1 MVRTGCLTDLGARL
15 RGWSVGLGAACVALL
30 AALVVGGVVPGRAST
45 AGPLPLAASI
55 SKPVKIHGLLAAQT
69 YLIGNAGTVDA
80 HNVHAEIRL
89 APGLVMRPL
98 TSPQGHCVASGA
110 VAECTL
116 GTLRAGH
123 TLTLH
128 TRYHLSYVAP
138 SANNGIRV
146 TAVGTTPVVTAGA
159 SYFVNRY
166 WLCGCATTYTYPNG
180 WTVPPTNEGVTVG
193 GDDTV
198 RMLDGYFISPDG
210 VLHFPDG
217 RMIEETLTSQ
227 RFIPARHSLSK

>member
-1 MVRTGCLTDLGARL
+1 M

-30 AALVVGGVVPGRAST
+30 AALIAGGVVPGRANT

-55 SKPVKIHGLLAAQT
+55 SKPVKVHGLLAAQT
-69 YLIGNAGTVDA
+69 YLIGNAGSVDA
-80 HNVHAEIRL
+80 HKLHAEIRL
-89 APGLVMRPL
+89 APGLVMRPFS
-98 TSPQGHCVASGA
+98 TPQGHCAVAGA
-110 VAECTL
+110 VADCML

-128 TRYHLSYVAP
+128 TLYHLGYVAP
-138 SANNGIRV
+138 SSDNELRV
-146 TAVGTTPVVTAGA
+146 TAAGTTPIVAVAA

-166 WLCGCATTYTYPNG
+166 WLCGCATAYTYPNG
-180 WTVPPTNEGVTVG
+180 WSVPPTNVGVTVG

-198 RMLDGYFISPDG
+198 RMPDGYFISPDG

-227 RFIPARHSLSK
+227 RFLPARASLSK

>member
-1 MVRTGCLTDLGARL
+1 
-15 RGWSVGLGAACVALL
+15 LL

-55 SKPVKIHGLLAAQT
+55 SKPLKVHGLLAAQT
-69 YLIGNAGTVDA
+69 YVIGNAGTVDA
-80 HNVHAEIRL
+80 HKVHAEIRL
-89 APGLVMRPL
+89 APGLVLRPFA
-98 TSPQGHCVASGA
+98 SPQGHCVTSGA

-128 TRYHLSYVAP
+128 ARYHLGYVAP
-138 SANNGIRV
+138 STSNGIRV
-146 TAVGTTPVVTAGA
+146 TAAGA
-159 SYFVNRY
+159 SYFANRY

-198 RMLDGYFISPDG
+198 RMLDGYFISPNG

-217 RMIEETLTSQ
+217 RMIEETRTSQ